1 MKVWFESVFKKK
13 NVLNMVT
20 VKKQEIHKLN
30 YYELRE
36 GWFKWGA
43 YGVGGGGRGS
53 VNINV
58 DNFKILW

>member
-1 MKVWFESVFKKK
+1 
-13 NVLNMVT
+13 MVT

-36 GWFKWGA
+36 GQFKWWG
-43 YGVGGGGRGS
+43 YGVGGGERSS